1 MSTMSIRILV
11 FIAAFIVLVVL
22 PWWVSMVVLL
32 GLTIY
37 FPFYLE
43 VLFFGFLFR
52 REFIWVIV
60 LDPSC
65 DWCRT
70 ITPNLILRNPVVNF
84 NSALNLYLQCSR
96 SKKRVKIYLFSFIE

>member
-1 MSTMSIRILV
+1 MSIRILV

-43 VLFFGFLFR
+43 VLFFGFLFDVLYPAQ
-52 REFIWVIV
+52 FNYLGLILATILLIIV
-60 LDPSC
+60 LFVKTRL
-65 DWCRT
+65 RT
-70 ITPNLILRNPVVNF
+70 
-84 NSALNLYLQCSR
+84 
-96 SKKRVKIYLFSFIE
+96 